1 MIVMVDIN
9 KINEFAQNV
18 FSSMP
23 EGLKNLPKDLQ
34 KNLRSAIQIAFE
46 KMDLVTRE
54 EFDAQRKVLQRSREK
69 LDALEKKITELEK

>member
-1 MIVMVDIN
+1 MVDIN

-18 FSSMP
+18 LSSMP

-34 KNLRSAIQIAFE
+34 KNLHSAIQIAFE

-69 LDALEKKITELEK
+69 LDALEKKIAELEK